1 MGLSDFM
8 KESVYEMFSSES
20 YQGSVLSQKEQQ
32 EKINKQQKT
41 GVVKQAV
48 QGLATGV
55 QSKMYS
61 NQAIADSPMP
71 DKQLQAGTTETPNKQ
86 QRAVADKKPNK
97 QQQNTTKMIAVVK
110 TPNGQQHVNKSTQNK
125 TTNGQQHVVMS
136 VQVNS
141 TRQTRQQHVNSTKRT
156 RRPQVNS
163 TRQTQ
168 VGKNTVVRSTRQE
181 HVNRSKPVNRNT
193 QNKTTN
199 KQQRVVVG
207 MQSRVR
213 NNQAVADLTTSR
225 NERRLPSTLA
235 NIHKEK
241 DDLQMGE

>member
-8 KESVYEMFSSES
+8 KESVYEMFSGES

-32 EKINKQQKT
+32 EKIDKQQAS
-41 GVVKQAV
+41 VVKQAA

-61 NQAIADSPMP
+61 NQAIADSPVP
-71 DKQLQAGTTETPNKQ
+71 DKQSQAGTTETPNKQ
-86 QRAVADKKPNK
+86 QLAVADKKTNK

-110 TPNGQQHVNKSTQNK
+110 MTNGQRHVNKSTQNK
-125 TTNGQQHVVMS
+125 TTNGQERVTVKQQHVVMN
-136 VQVNS
+136 V
-141 TRQTRQQHVNSTKRT
+141 HGNSTKRT

-163 TRQTQ
+163 TRQTRRPQ
-168 VGKNTVVRSTRQE
+168 M
-181 HVNRSKPVNRNT
+181 P
-193 QNKTTN
+193 N

-207 MQSRVR
+207 VQNRVR
-213 NNQAVADLTTSR
+213 SNQAVADLSTQRS
-225 NERRLPSTLA
+225 ERRLPSTLA

>member
-8 KESVYEMFSSES
+8 KESVYEMFSGEA
-20 YQGSVLSQKEQQ
+20 YQGSDLSQKEQQ
-32 EKINKQQKT
+32 EKIDKQQAS
-41 GVVKQAV
+41 VAKQAV

-71 DKQLQAGTTETPNKQ
+71 DKQTQANAAETPNKQ
-86 QRAVADKKPNK
+86 QHVVADKKSNK
-97 QQQNTTKMIAVVK
+97 SQQADTKMIVVAN
-110 TPNGQQHVNKSTQNK
+110 TPNNQHHVNRSTQNK
-125 TTNGQQHVVMS
+125 TTNNQHHVNQYYVNRS

-141 TRQTRQQHVNSTKRT
+141 TRQTMQT
-156 RRPQVNS
+156 RRPQMP
-163 TRQTQ
+163 
-168 VGKNTVVRSTRQE
+168 
-181 HVNRSKPVNRNT
+181 NR
-193 QNKTTN
+193 
-199 KQQRVVVG
+199 QQRVAVG
-207 MQSRVR
+207 VQSRMR
-213 NNQAVADLTTSR
+213 SNQTAADLTTSR